1 MNDITKE
8 LDLENLNEEDKSKI
22 LIQITDSLLKRLV
35 IRVYDRLTAE
45 DQKEFDKLVE
55 IGNAAKVDEF
65 LRAKVSDLDEVRN
78 EEMEGLVRE
87 MKDFLAAAKKK

>member
-1 MNDITKE
+1 MNDIAKE
-8 LDLENLNEEDKSKI
+8 LGLENLNEEDRSKI

-65 LRAKVSDLDEVRN
+65 LRAKVSDLDEIRN

>member
-1 MNDITKE
+1 MNDIAKE
-8 LDLENLNEEDKSKI
+8 LGLENLNEEDKSKI

-35 IRVYDRLTAE
+35 IRVYDRLIPE

-65 LRAKVSDLDEVRN
+65 LRAKLPDLDEVRN

>member
-1 MNDITKE
+1 MNDIAKE
-8 LDLENLNEEDKSKI
+8 LGLENLNEEDKSKI

-35 IRVYDRLTAE
+35 IRVYDRLILE

-65 LRAKVSDLDEVRN
+65 LRAKLPDLDEVRN